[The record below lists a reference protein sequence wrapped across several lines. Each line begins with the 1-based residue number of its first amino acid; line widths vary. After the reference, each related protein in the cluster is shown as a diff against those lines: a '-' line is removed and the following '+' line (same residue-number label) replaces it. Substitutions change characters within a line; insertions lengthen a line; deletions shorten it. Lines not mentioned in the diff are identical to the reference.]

1 MKSKIHKHQKNVKYF
16 VCEKFS
22 FLILLCL
29 SILSFAQQ
37 DINETFGQQK
47 ATMFVPLDK
56 SKVSNGL

>member
-1 MKSKIHKHQKNVKYF
+1 MK
-16 VCEKFS
+16 KFS

-29 SILSFAQQ
+29 SILSFAQP